1 MYFPE
6 DIWRIIKE
14 YQLNFNPTLKRLD
27 YQYSIESF
35 LEDFDDTYADEYNSD
50 TDTDT
55 YTSGYF
61 QVNKT
66 IIQIL
71 PKMYFMIT
79 KIRLD
84 TTDDDTSDDEDIV
97 YNRNGELIAIENP
110 DTIIKTIYSFCKKNY
125 KLDKKIN
132 IDMKMCYLPI
142 ATLQRHQPQSKTAE
156 QLHYM
161 LWRHNQEKTIK
172 MNDLPAILDEFYVNL
187 IKTEIMKHLVNHYTY
202 NL

>member
-6 DIWRIIKE
+6 EIWRIIKE
-14 YQLNFNPTLKRLD
+14 YQLNYNPTLKRLD
-27 YQYSIESF
+27 YQYSIEAY

-55 YTSGYF
+55 SGYY

-71 PKMYFMIT
+71 PKMYFIIT

-84 TTDDDTSDDEDIV
+84 TNYYEDMV
-97 YNRNGELIAIENP
+97 YNHNGESITIENP
-110 DTIIKTIYSFCKKNY
+110 DTIIKTIYSFCKKTY

-132 IDMKMCYLPI
+132 KDLKMCYLPVAI
-142 ATLQRHQPQSKTAE
+142 LQRPEPQPTTAE

-161 LWRHNQEKTIK
+161 LWRHNQVKTIK

-187 IKTEIMKHLVNHYTY
+187 IKIDIMKHLVNSYTY
-202 NL
+202 NLKN

>member
-27 YQYSIESF
+27 YQYSIEAY
-35 LEDFDDTYADEYNSD
+35 LEDFNDTYADEYNSD
-50 TDTDT
+50 TDTD
-55 YTSGYF
+55 TSGYF

-84 TTDDDTSDDEDIV
+84 TNYYEDMV
-97 YNRNGELIAIENP
+97 YNHNGELITIENP

-132 IDMKMCYLPI
+132 KDLKICYLPVAI
-142 ATLQRHQPQSKTAE
+142 LQRPEPQPKTAE

-161 LWRHNQEKTIK
+161 LWRHNQVKTIK

-187 IKTEIMKHLVNHYTY
+187 IKTEIMKNLVNHYTY

>member
-6 DIWRIIKE
+6 EIWRIIKE
-14 YQLNFNPTLKRLD
+14 YQLNYNPTLKRLD
-27 YQYSIESF
+27 YQYSIEAY

-55 YTSGYF
+55 SGYY

-71 PKMYFMIT
+71 PKMYFIIT

-84 TTDDDTSDDEDIV
+84 TNYYEDMV
-97 YNRNGELIAIENP
+97 YNHNGELITIENP
-110 DTIIKTIYSFCKKNY
+110 DTIIKTIYSFCKKTY

-132 IDMKMCYLPI
+132 KDLKMCYLPVAI
-142 ATLQRHQPQSKTAE
+142 LQRPEPQPTTAE

-161 LWRHNQEKTIK
+161 LWRHNQVKTIK

-187 IKTEIMKHLVNHYTY
+187 IKIDIMKHLVNSYTY
-202 NL
+202 NLKN